1 MSDVSNTHTKILER
15 MDDRL
20 VQIQV
25 NLTDTRERVIAME
38 AKDTPKRVA
47 KMEERVERHGDR
59 LARIETKGAMLIAAV
74 SVFASVGVAYIKSI
88 FSGNA

>member
-20 VQIQV
+20 VEIGR

-88 FSGNA
+88 FSGNT